1 MFTFTICSIDPF
13 LLKKLSMFLT
23 YIGFSIFFN
32 LNPYFLTNSELMIS
46 FVALLSNNASTITL
60 SCVSI
65 LSSPIFTVTSL
76 RSSLLFRLQQD
87 ILSIT
92 LESIVYLLLLRPNQG
107 VLSLAPHLN
116 CSVYFPYI
124 PTSSLI
130 QSSHLFPYS
139 CSF

>member
-1 MFTFTICSIDPF
+1 M
-13 LLKKLSMFLT
+13 LKKLSTFLT

-32 LNPYFLTNSELMIS
+32 LNPYFLTNSELMTS
-46 FVALLSNNASTITL
+46 SVAPLSNNASTITL

-65 LSSPIFTVTSL
+65 LSSLIFTVTSL
-76 RSSLLFRLQQD
+76 RSSLLFRSQQN

-92 LESIVYLLLLRPNQG
+92 LESIVYLLLLRSNQG

-116 CSVYFPYI
+116 CSVYFSYI

-130 QSSHLFPYS
+130 QSSYLFLYS